1 MKKVSLTICLLFCLS
16 FANSYTAYE
25 ASFHVGE
32 DATVCGKV
40 VGTYYAKKSKGEP
53 TFLNLDKAYPN
64 QVFTIVIWGED
75 RTLFKNPQKRYKGK
89 NICVT
94 GYIESF
100 RGVPQITVRTPSQ
113 IKQK

>member
-1 MKKVSLTICLLFCLS
+1 MKKILLALLFSFS
-16 FANSYTAYE
+16 FANSYTTFE
-25 ASFHVGE
+25 ASSHIGE

-40 VGTYYAKKSKGEP
+40 VGTYYAKRSRGKP

-64 QVFTIVIWGED
+64 QVFTVVIWGED
-75 RTLFKNPQKRYKGK
+75 RVFFKNPQNRYKGK

-94 GYIESF
+94 GYIDSF